1 MQHPQIQLLPVGVL
15 ACLLRSLRF
24 ATVDALPALSSCLEA
39 LRKRLQEE
47 KDTSQ
52 HSQKRFNSIRPAEDD
67 TAPRPEVDPTLRAIA
82 TDEDKPLV
90 LRIGQHARFNI
101 RFVALSQCQQYFP
114 QAGKKASSIQQ
125 AISLSPSIDTIISSL
140 DNAC

>member
-1 MQHPQIQLLPVGVL
+1 MQHPQIQFLPVGVL

-52 HSQKRFNSIRPAEDD
+52 HSQKRFNSIRAAEDD

-101 RFVALSQCQQYFP
+101 RFVALSQLLPTGRQEGQQHP
-114 QAGKKASSIQQ
+114 AGNQPVA
-125 AISLSPSIDTIISSL
+125 L
-140 DNAC
+140 N